1 MGLLD
6 ELAWPQR
13 RCGLSYESTLIIAK
27 QSGVAAE
34 GGF

>member
-13 RCGLSYESTLIIAK
+13 RCAQSYESTLIIAK
-27 QSGVAAE
+27 QSRSGR
-34 GGF
+34 